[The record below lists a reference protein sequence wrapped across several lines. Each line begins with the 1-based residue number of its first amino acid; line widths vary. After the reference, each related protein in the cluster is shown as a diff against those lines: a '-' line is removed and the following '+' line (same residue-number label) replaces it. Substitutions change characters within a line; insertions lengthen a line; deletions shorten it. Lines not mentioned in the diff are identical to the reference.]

1 MTALDVEVFLQEETE
16 GEEDDQEQRQSVGA
30 DGKAAQVFFSPDFD
44 FQKILTSKSF
54 LIFLFACSRQG
65 M

>member
-30 DGKAAQVFFSPDFD
+30 DGKAAQVFFSPE
-44 FQKILTSKSF
+44 S
-54 LIFLFACSRQG
+54 
-65 M
+65 